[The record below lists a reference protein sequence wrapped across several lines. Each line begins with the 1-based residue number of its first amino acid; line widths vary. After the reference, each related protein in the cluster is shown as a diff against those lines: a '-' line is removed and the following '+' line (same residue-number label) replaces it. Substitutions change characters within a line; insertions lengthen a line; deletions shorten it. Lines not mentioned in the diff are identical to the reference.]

1 MKGERR
7 DVKNFLP
14 EFYSKE
20 VASNAS
26 SALPRNCRRTI
37 LNLSDCYESF
47 PGKTLLIMLTR

>member
-37 LNLSDCYESF
+37 LNTVKNFS
-47 PGKTLLIMLTR
+47 PIVTRASLEKRC